1 MQNTNDPQANK
12 VNGIEK
18 PQVPKMV
25 KPVAGTFKQNR
36 KKLVSIVKNNV
47 QSRKGKK

>member
-12 VNGIEK
+12 NVPVQPEK
-18 PQVPKMV
+18 PRMA
-25 KPVAGTFKQNR
+25 KPVTGTFKQNR
-36 KKLVSIVKNNV
+36 KKLVSIVKSSV